1 MSVSHGPQAGI
12 SIERGAVE
20 IDDCAIRGNLYGVA
34 TNGGFYAQ
42 TRALVSSSVI
52 SGNETGMWVS
62 YGSTVSVLDSII
74 ADNSAGGIAVRGGNV
89 EITRTFLTRNTA
101 ENGGAI
107 SVSFGTSG
115 YGYYGGSGR
124 LKMEKSSVF
133 GNQAVRGGG
142 IYASSAVLDVVDST
156 ISGNAATTAAGIF
169 LNRVSAAIQ
178 NSTIVDN
185 SSNGLTF
192 GPDPWGGSIELTNNI
207 VANNV
212 GFDCI
217 GDPVSSEYVSSRN
230 LFSDAGCQV
239 VTATDLTHTD
249 PLLLPLDTNG
259 GPTPSHALAP
269 ASPAIDAGGDD
280 CLGTDQRGVARP
292 QDGDGDGVAKC
303 DIGAYE
309 FDFLTIGIDIK
320 PDGFPNS
327 INPYSRGVI
336 PVAILGS
343 DTFDVAD
350 VDVTT
355 LAFGPGGAAIA
366 HLNGHLQDVN
376 SDGIMDLMLHFRT
389 QDSGITCGDES
400 ATLTGETLDGQPI
413 EGTDSIQTVGCRVTR
428 HPAFWMQDQ
437 ADATR
442 SAETDQ
448 STSRGTSRS
457 PEDQLGSWI
466 GRESERA
473 ETVLSRRWPNRESRS

>member
-1 MSVSHGPQAGI
+1 
-12 SIERGAVE
+12 
-20 IDDCAIRGNLYGVA
+20 
-34 TNGGFYAQ
+34 
-42 TRALVSSSVI
+42 
-52 SGNETGMWVS
+52 
-62 YGSTVSVLDSII
+62 
-74 ADNSAGGIAVRGGNV
+74 
-89 EITRTFLTRNTA
+89 
-101 ENGGAI
+101 
-107 SVSFGTSG
+107 
-115 YGYYGGSGR
+115 
-124 LKMEKSSVF
+124 VF
-133 GNQAVRGGG
+133 NNQAVRGGG
-142 IYASSAVLDVVDST
+142 IHASGTNIEVINST
-156 ISGNAATTAAGIF
+156 ISGNVAPEAAGILSTDRRLTTTWCYPNPHPYLYPYPYF
-169 LNRVSAAIQ
+169 PCYPYGCCDSYYIDTSTIIR
-178 NSTIVDN
+178 NSTIADN
-185 SSNGLTF
+185 SSDGLTLE
-192 GPDPWGGSIELTNNI
+192 PSSGGSIELTNNI
-207 VANNV
+207 VANN
-212 GFDCI
+212 GHFDCY
-217 GDPVSSEYVSSRN
+217 GDPGSSEFLSSHN